1 MNPKLLFWVP
11 AALRMVLAL
20 LGVAVVWYLF
30 GATYALG
37 IAFVLMAMMVFVQ
50 LSYLFQLSNWLDN
63 PQSAKLPDGW
73 GAWTSI
79 FARLYRMRRDD
90 EKNQAELTEWLARF
104 RQAMHLLPD
113 GVVIMD
119 DVLFLEWCNP
129 AAEKHLGLTHERDKG
144 MRVTN

>member
-90 EKNQAELTEWLARF
+90 EKTR
-104 RQAMHLLPD
+104 PS
-113 GVVIMD
+113 
-119 DVLFLEWCNP
+119 
-129 AAEKHLGLTHERDKG
+129 
-144 MRVTN
+144 

>member
-20 LGVAVVWYLF
+20 LGVGVVWYLL

-129 AAEKHLGLTHERDKG
+129 AAE
-144 MRVTN
+144 